1 MAEQMT
7 RAIRYFAILIVAAS
21 WAVIGLYFWIPFLT
35 RSIAFYTALVVIS
48 MIRSRDV
55 SSANRELDRAIVFW
69 IDGFKKIS
77 LAGNAHAAGTRT
89 SYLSMSDVAILVLWT
104 FACSVFWLGIWML
117 AFNSSPLMA
126 AWE

>member
-1 MAEQMT
+1 
-7 RAIRYFAILIVAAS
+7 L
-21 WAVIGLYFWIPFLT
+21 IGLFFWIPFLA

-55 SSANRELDRAIVFW
+55 SGASRELDRAIVFW

-77 LAGNAHAAGTRT
+77 LAGHPHAAATRT
-89 SYLSMSDVAILVLWT
+89 AYLSMSDAAILVLWT
-104 FACSVFWLGIWML
+104 FACGIFWLGIWML